1 MTSGQD
7 TLPQACEHSSGLIDT
22 GDHVHHNPS
31 GEDWVVAYVRGEH
44 LVACGWPHSM
54 ARLADCHLIKKASE
68 ASRDDLLQCMARGNN
83 NDYRTRY
90 ARERL
95 ALLTSGQQ
103 GRVQAAEASGSDE
116 QTPSQKRVSDGPL

>member
-1 MTSGQD
+1 
-7 TLPQACEHSSGLIDT
+7 
-22 GDHVHHNPS
+22 
-31 GEDWVVAYVRGEH
+31 
-44 LVACGWPHSM
+44 
-54 ARLADCHLIKKASE
+54 
-68 ASRDDLLQCMARGNN
+68 MARGNN